1 MLKYVKLPLPIDAA
15 LMKAELQKLEGVT
28 FIDHYN
34 KPHYEG
40 DWSVIS
46 LRSPSGKAENIV
58 SIHASSDHAA
68 NTYQDTPLMDRCPYI
83 KSVISQLHCE
93 KTMIRLMKLNA
104 GAVIKTHTDHDMN
117 FESGEARFHIPIVT
131 NDQVEFFVDEERITL
146 KEGACWYL
154 NLNLP
159 HRVTNG
165 GTTDRIHLV
174 IDCIVNDW
182 VSDQFSNP
190 GFLRKEID
198 APQQQQYSSRQRKL
212 IIAEL
217 RRMNTA
223 QSHSLADKMEA
234 EHEA

>member
-83 KSVISQLHCE
+83 KSVISLLHCE

-117 FESGEARFHIPIVT
+117 VEAGEARFHIPIFT
-131 NDQVEFFVDEERITL
+131 NDHVEFFVDDERMPL
-146 KEGACWYL
+146 KEGECWYL

-174 IDCIVNDW
+174 IDCLVNDW
-182 VSDQFSNP
+182 IKEQFNNLAY
-190 GFLRKEID
+190 LRKEID
-198 APQQQQYSSRQRKL
+198 APQQSVYSVEQKAL

-217 RRMNTA
+217 RRMNTQ
-223 QSHSLADKMEA
+223 QSHQLADKMGA
-234 EHEA
+234 DHEA